1 MAERAY
7 IVEAVRTAG
16 GKRDGRLSL
25 WHPADL
31 GAKVLDELV
40 TRLDMDPALVDD
52 VVFGCVDQVGA
63 QSGNVA
69 RNAILSSSFPES
81 VPGTSVD
88 RQCGSSQ
95 QAIHFAIQAVMSGT
109 QDIVIGGG
117 VEVMSMV
124 PIGAAVKDGYDAG
137 HGLPF
142 DSEGMKERY
151 PGVFFSQFTGA
162 ELVAD
167 KWNLSREDLDK
178 FALESHQ
185 KAAHATESKY
195 FDREILP
202 VEGRNAEGMND
213 LVMADEGI
221 RFDASLDKLA
231 GLNPVTEGG
240 VITAGNASQITD
252 GAAAVMVCNVAGLNK
267 IQANPHQPRKDF
279 NDSKME
285 ELVLS
290 IKEKGI
296 LQPIAVR
303 ELKNGNYEIIAGE
316 RRYRASKAIGLK
328 SIPAYILSVEDE
340 SEIMEFALIE
350 NIQRDDLN
358 PIEESEAY
366 ASLKSKYN
374 LSQKEISKK
383 VGKSRS
389 LIANSLRL
397 LKLPSSI
404 KEDIKNNKLS
414 MGHAV
419 SLLGLKSKTQMLAIA
434 NRIIKNKLSVR
445 NTEEIISKIN
455 SNAPKSN

>member
-1 MAERAY
+1 MAEKAY

-40 TRLDMDPALVDD
+40 TRLDMDPVLVDD

-195 FDREILP
+195 FDQEILP
-202 VEGRNAEGMND
+202 VEGRNSEGMKD
-213 LVMADEGI
+213 LVIADEGI

-252 GAAAVMVCNVAGLNK
+252 GAAAVMVCNDAGLKK
-267 IQANPHQPRKDF
+267 IQASPRAEIVSISVVGDDPVFMLTGPIPASIQALKTANLTIDDMDLYEVNEAF
-279 NDSKME
+279 APVPLAWAE
-285 ELVLS
+285 ELKADRSKLNV
-290 IKEKGI
+290 
-296 LQPIAVR
+296 
-303 ELKNGNYEIIAGE
+303 NGGAMALGHPLGATGAKLMTTLLHEME
-316 RRYRASKAIGLK
+316 RRESTYGLQAICEG
-328 SIPAYILSVEDE
+328 
-340 SEIMEFALIE
+340 
-350 NIQRDDLN
+350 
-358 PIEESEAY
+358 
-366 ASLKSKYN
+366 
-374 LSQKEISKK
+374 
-383 VGKSRS
+383 GGT
-389 LIANSLRL
+389 AN
-397 LKLPSSI
+397 
-404 KEDIKNNKLS
+404 
-414 MGHAV
+414 A
-419 SLLGLKSKTQMLAIA
+419 T
-434 NRIIKNKLSVR
+434 IIKR
-445 NTEEIISKIN
+445 I
-455 SNAPKSN
+455 

>member
-1 MAERAY
+1 MAEKAY

-40 TRLDMDPALVDD
+40 TRLDMDPVLVDD

-195 FDREILP
+195 FDQEILP
-202 VEGRNAEGMND
+202 VEGRNSEGMKD

-252 GAAAVMVCNVAGLNK
+252 GAAAVMVCNDAGLKK
-267 IQANPHQPRKDF
+267 IQANPRAEIVSISVVGDDPVFMLTGPIPASIQALKTANLTIDDMDLYEVNEAFAPVPLAWAEDLKADR
-279 NDSKME
+279 SK
-285 ELVLS
+285 LNV
-290 IKEKGI
+290 
-296 LQPIAVR
+296 
-303 ELKNGNYEIIAGE
+303 NGGAMALGHPLGATGAKLMTTLLHEME
-316 RRYRASKAIGLK
+316 RRESTYGLQAICEG
-328 SIPAYILSVEDE
+328 
-340 SEIMEFALIE
+340 
-350 NIQRDDLN
+350 
-358 PIEESEAY
+358 
-366 ASLKSKYN
+366 
-374 LSQKEISKK
+374 
-383 VGKSRS
+383 GGT
-389 LIANSLRL
+389 AN
-397 LKLPSSI
+397 
-404 KEDIKNNKLS
+404 
-414 MGHAV
+414 A
-419 SLLGLKSKTQMLAIA
+419 T
-434 NRIIKNKLSVR
+434 IIKR
-445 NTEEIISKIN
+445 I
-455 SNAPKSN
+455 